1 MFRTLLGAMAMTT
14 LLATTSVF
22 AQDYPTRPITM
33 TMPFS
38 AGGPGD
44 TLARVLAQ
52 TMTELLKQQ
61 VLIENAVGA
70 GGTIGTAKVARS
82 DPDGY
87 TLLIT
92 HISHA
97 TNPALYRKLSYDTLT
112 AFEPVGLVAE
122 LPMTLVSKKDFAPRQ
137 LRRPAH
143 LRESE

>member
-1 MFRTLLGAMAMTT
+1 MCSEHSWAHGHDHPVGHDER
-14 LLATTSVF
+14 F

-52 TMTELLKQQ
+52 TMTESLEQQ

-82 DPDGY
+82 SR
-87 TLLIT
+87 TVT
-92 HISHA
+92 
-97 TNPALYRKLSYDTLT
+97 RC
-112 AFEPVGLVAE
+112 
-122 LPMTLVSKKDFAPRQ
+122 
-137 LRRPAH
+137 
-143 LRESE
+143 

>member
-1 MFRTLLGAMAMTT
+1 MAMTT

-22 AQDYPTRPITM
+22 AQDYPTRPVTM

-52 TMTELLKQQ
+52 AMTESLKQQ

-82 DPDGY
+82 EPDGY

-122 LPMTLVSKKDFAPRQ
+122 LPMTLGYCW
-137 LRRPAH
+137 
-143 LRESE
+143 